1 MDMYID
7 EEDKKKIYNE
17 KGEFNENSM
26 KWINSGIDVLFM
38 VLVISICFK
47 LQWILYVFA
56 SVQLG
61 STILADEINRCIV

>member
-1 MDMYID
+1 MYID